1 MIPLFGV
8 QRQTAR
14 LRRPLSAR
22 LAAVLDH
29 GGFINGPEVDA
40 FEERLA
46 DYCGAGGAV
55 GVGSGWSALQIA
67 LLAAGVGPG
76 DAVFAPALTFTA
88 TADAVVAIGA
98 TPVFVDVDAESLNMA
113 PAALARAI
121 AAVQRE
127 GRLRPRRVIAVD
139 LYGLPADYAA
149 LAAVAADAPEPL
161 EILADAAQSFGA
173 ARGGVRV
180 GAMAP
185 VTALSFYPTKPL
197 GGLGDGGAILAED
210 PALLARCRAIRN
222 SGRGPDGLQAE
233 PAGPTARLDTLQA
246 AALLAKLD
254 AFDAELAR
262 RRAIAALYSAALDGL
277 ADLPP
282 PNAAAE
288 SAWALYTL
296 RCDDRDGVRQR
307 LAAAGVATA
316 IYYPAAVPAHPAF
329 RHLAPPPGTLPVAED
344 AARRALSL
352 PMHADLTDAEVE
364 TVCTAARAALTRR
377 STPGA

>member
-14 LRRPLSAR
+14 LRAALDAR

-29 GGFINGPEVDA
+29 GGFIHGPEVAA
-40 FEERLA
+40 FETRLA
-46 DYCGAGGAV
+46 GYCGAGGAV

-67 LLAAGVGPG
+67 LIATNTGPG
-76 DAVFAPALTFTA
+76 DAVFVPALTFTA
-88 TADAVVAIGA
+88 TADAVVAVGA
-98 TPVFVDVDAESLNMA
+98 TPVFVDVDADSLNMA
-113 PAALARAI
+113 PSALARALD
-121 AAVQRE
+121 AVRRDD
-127 GRLRPRRVIAVD
+127 RLRPRHVIAVD
-139 LYGLPADYAA
+139 LYGLPADYAG
-149 LAAVAADAPEPL
+149 LAAVAADAPEAPGL
-161 EILADAAQSFGA
+161 LADAAQSFGA
-173 ARGGVRV
+173 SRDGIRV

-197 GGLGDGGAILAED
+197 GGLGDGGAILADD
-210 PALLARCRAIRN
+210 PALMARCRAIRN
-222 SGRGPDGLQAE
+222 CGRGPDGLQAE

-262 RRAIAALYSAALDGL
+262 RRSIAAFYGAALAGL

-282 PNAAAE
+282 PDATTE

-296 RCDDRDGVRQR
+296 RCDDRDGVRR
-307 LAAAGVATA
+307 SLADAGVATA
-316 IYYPAAVPAHPAF
+316 VYYPAVLPAHPAF
-329 RHLAPPPGTLPVAED
+329 RHLAPPAGTLPVAED

-364 TVCTAARAALTRR
+364 TVCTAARAVLTRR
-377 STPGA
+377 THPRG